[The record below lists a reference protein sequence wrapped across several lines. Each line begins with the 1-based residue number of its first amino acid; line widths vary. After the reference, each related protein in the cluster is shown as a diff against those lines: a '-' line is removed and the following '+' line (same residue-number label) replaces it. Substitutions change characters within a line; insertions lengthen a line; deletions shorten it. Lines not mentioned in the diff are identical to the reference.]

1 MKLNESKALIRDAKF
16 SKNNLGMTF
25 YSVVVNPNTGVR
37 SHKTEWTHGM
47 PGRKG
52 GIGPREAA
60 VASTVGIL
68 SIASLYRGIDL
79 LRSSKI
85 GDEEMNKRQA
95 FYSGV
100 YGLAALVGFGTLL
113 PFDKQ
118 LSGTP
123 SSPSV
128 GILNVKPANLN

>member
-1 MKLNESKALIRDAKF
+1 MKLDESKALIRDAKF

-25 YSVVVNPNTGVR
+25 YSVVVNPNTGMR

-60 VASTVGIL
+60 VASTVGVL

-85 GDEEMNKRQA
+85 GDPDMNKRQA
-95 FYSGV
+95 FASGC
-100 YGLAALVGFGTLL
+100 YGLVALLGFGTLL

-118 LSGTP
+118 LGGTP
-123 SSPSV
+123 SLPSD
-128 GILNVKPANLN
+128 GLLNVKPANLN